1 MASFWHHLT
10 PGGKIA
16 LSIIGLAAFFYAI
29 YAALPVILAAKP
41 IVVLAVGIFFGAFLC
56 KVKPV
61 GTIVGIILFAIAE
74 IIYGKRRR

>member
-16 LSIIGLAAFFYAI
+16 LSLIGLAAFFYAI
-29 YAALPVILAAKP
+29 FALLPVILAARP
-41 IVVLAVGIFFGAFLC
+41 IIVLCVGIFFGAFLC

-61 GTIVGIILFAIAE
+61 GHIIGIILFSIAE